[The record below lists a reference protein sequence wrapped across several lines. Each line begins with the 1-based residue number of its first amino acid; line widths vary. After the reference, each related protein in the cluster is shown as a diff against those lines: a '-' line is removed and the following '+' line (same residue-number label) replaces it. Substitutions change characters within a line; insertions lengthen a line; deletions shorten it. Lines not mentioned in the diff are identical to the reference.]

1 MLKKLVM
8 ANRSYRRFYQDEK
21 ISTDTLRELV
31 ELARYS
37 ACGANLQPLKFVL
50 INQPELSQK
59 VFSRLGWAAAL
70 KNWPGPEQGER
81 PAAYVVILRDHAI
94 DRGFLKDDIVDHAIA
109 AQSMLLGAVEKGFGG
124 CMIGMVN
131 RKGLSKDLGLGEQHE
146 ILLVVALGKPKETVQ
161 VDDLEPGASTNY
173 WRDEQM
179 VHHVPKRT
187 LDELILAEH
196 RDEV

>member
-1 MLKKLVM
+1 MLRELVM
-8 ANRSYRRFYQDEK
+8 ANRSYRRFYQNEN
-21 ISTDTLRELV
+21 ISTDTLRNLV

-37 ACGANLQPLKFVL
+37 ASGANLQPLKFVL
-50 INQPELSQK
+50 VNKPELNQK

-70 KNWPGPEQGER
+70 KNWPGPEEGER
-81 PAAYVVILRDHAI
+81 PAAYVIILRDHSI

-109 AQSMLLGAVEKGFGG
+109 AQSMLLGAVEKGLGG

-131 RKGLSKDLGLGEQHE
+131 RKGLSKDLDLDEKYE

-161 VDDLEPGASTNY
+161 IDDLEPGAGANY
-173 WRDEQM
+173 WRDENM

-187 LDELILAEH
+187 LGELILAEH
-196 RDEV
+196 E